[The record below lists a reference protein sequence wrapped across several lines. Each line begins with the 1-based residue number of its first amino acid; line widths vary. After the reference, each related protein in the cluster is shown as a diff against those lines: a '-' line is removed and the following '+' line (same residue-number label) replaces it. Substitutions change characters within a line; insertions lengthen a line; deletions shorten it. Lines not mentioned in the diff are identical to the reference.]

1 MGENGEDETM
11 IGNGRRTGMAG
22 SLIVVV
28 AVTLACGVT
37 FNPQPAPPP
46 VEPTKA
52 ALEFQATS
60 MSLQLTQ
67 DAIRGAQSTNTPAP
81 PPPAPAQTEA
91 PPPPPAAAPVLPS
104 PTPDVEAQ
112 IKAAKVLLYED
123 TDELG
128 IGQWIQD
135 AVEGMGLQYTQT
147 GSYSGHFMEYLNSG
161 IKYDLIIVGAED
173 RDKITGEFWDVIN
186 TRVTRDKTALIA
198 EVWYLSREANGP
210 ISKILGPC
218 GVRYRK
224 EYDLAESIYWWTPTH
239 PVFNE
244 PNVVLPLLHYDRY
257 WGSAAGDKL
266 MIGGGGEPTLLAGL
280 SSRPSSGEAVLA
292 SCFDGRVII
301 QTFCNHDYRQSEIIP
316 LWQNYIH
323 YTLKNHFEALTP

>member
-1 MGENGEDETM
+1 MSAQS
-11 IGNGRRTGMAG
+11 RRAG
-22 SLIVVV
+22 IAGFLAVAV
-28 AVTLACGVT
+28 AVTLACGLT
-37 FNPQPAPPP
+37 FTPAAPTAFD
-46 VEPTKA
+46 PTKA
-52 ALEFQATS
+52 ALEFQATAL
-60 MSLQLTQ
+60 SLQLTQ
-67 DAIRGAQSTNTPAP
+67 GAMKAAQPANTPVPPSPSPTETVAP
-81 PPPAPAQTEA
+81 APAPAQ
-91 PPPPPAAAPVLPS
+91 VLPS
-104 PTPDVEAQ
+104 PTQDVEAR

-161 IKYDLIIVGAED
+161 TKYDLIIVGAED
-173 RDKITGEFWDVIN
+173 RDKITGEFWDMIN

-198 EVWYLSREANGP
+198 EVWYLDRESNGP

-224 EYDLAESIYWWTPTH
+224 EYPLAESIYWWTPTN

-244 PNVVLPLLHYDRY
+244 PNTVLPLLHYDRY
-257 WGSAAGDKL
+257 WTSAAGDKL

-280 SSRPSSGEAVLA
+280 SSQPSSGEGVLA

-301 QTFCNHDYRQSEIIP
+301 QTFCNHDYRESDIVA

-323 YTLKNHFEALTP
+323 YTLKNHFAVTP

>member
-1 MGENGEDETM
+1 MPVRS
-11 IGNGRRTGMAG
+11 RRTGVAG
-22 SLIVVV
+22 FLAVVV

-37 FNPQPAPPP
+37 FNPQPAPAA
-46 VEPTKA
+46 VDPTKA

-60 MSLQLTQ
+60 LSLQLTQ
-67 DAIRGAQSTNTPAP
+67 AALNAAQPTITPAP
-81 PPPAPAQTEA
+81 ASPTATETAAPVPAPAQ
-91 PPPPPAAAPVLPS
+91 VQPS
-104 PTPDVEAQ
+104 PTEDVEAR

-161 IKYDLIIVGAED
+161 TKYDLIIVGAED
-173 RDKITGEFWDVIN
+173 RSKITGEFWDVIN
-186 TRVTRDKTALIA
+186 SRVTRDKTALIA
-198 EVWYLSREANGP
+198 EVWYLDRESNGP

-224 EYDLAESIYWWTPTH
+224 EYDLAESIYWWTPTN

-257 WGSAAGDKL
+257 WLSAAGDKL

-280 SSRPSSGEAVLA
+280 SAKPSSGEAVLA

-301 QTFCNHDYRQSEIIP
+301 QTFCNHDYRESDIIP

-323 YTLKNHFEALTP
+323 YTLKNHFAALTP